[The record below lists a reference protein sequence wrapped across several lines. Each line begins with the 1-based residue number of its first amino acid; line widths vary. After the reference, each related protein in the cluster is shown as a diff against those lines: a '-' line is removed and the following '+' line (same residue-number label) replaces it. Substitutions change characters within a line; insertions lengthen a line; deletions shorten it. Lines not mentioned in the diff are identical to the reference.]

1 MPIKELHA
9 VSERI
14 QREVLVS
21 MFDACPPEVR
31 KAIGLRL
38 DRLSDVVVS
47 SAEHDPSILLNRA
60 QGLGSREPVTRGTIE
75 AVVTRYRDYG
85 IGRYFFHVHPSVLP
99 NDGVQWL
106 RAAGLVKA
114 RGWMQFVR
122 SNAPPPAARSD
133 LTVERIGI
141 DHADAFAA
149 IVCDAFD
156 LAELSR
162 PYVAAIVDDE
172 RWQCFMSFDGAT
184 PAGTGAVLI
193 LDEAAYLTFGATAP
207 AFRRRGSQAAIMAA
221 RVQAAIERGCQY
233 LFTETGEAV
242 EGEEQVSYRNIER
255 CGFEPTFLCENW
267 TVKAR

>member
-1 MPIKELHA
+1 MKELHA
-9 VSERI
+9 VSEAI

-21 MFDACPPEVR
+21 MFDACPSDVR
-31 KAIGLRL
+31 EALGLRL
-38 DRLSDVVVS
+38 DRVSDVIVS

-60 QGLGSREPVTRGTIE
+60 QGLGSREPVTQKTIE
-75 AVVTRYRDYG
+75 AVVNCYRDYG
-85 IGRYFFHVHPSVLP
+85 IQRFFFHVHPGVLP

-122 SNAPPPAARSD
+122 SNAPPPAVRSD
-133 LTVERIGI
+133 LTVTRIGI
-141 DHADAFAA
+141 EHADAFAA

-172 RWQCFMSFDGAT
+172 RWQCFMSFDGSK
-184 PAGTGAVLI
+184 PAGTGAVLL

-221 RVQAAIERGCQY
+221 RVRAAIDSGCNY
-233 LFTETGEAV
+233 MFTETGEAV
-242 EGEEQVSYRNIER
+242 EGEDQVSYRNIER
-255 CGFEPTFLCENW
+255 CGFEPSFLCENW
-267 TVKAR
+267 TVKAT